1 MVANITTGKD
11 VYGALAYN
19 QEKVDRGD
27 GKVLL
32 THIVREPA
40 DGRFNVAATAEDL
53 LRWMPSHYRTEK
65 PVVHVSLNPAPED
78 RLDDGQLAEIAGA
91 YMERMGW
98 GGQPYIV
105 FKHTDIG
112 REHIHIVSVQVAQD
126 GRKINDSRRNERSV
140 AVTEELEREYGLHP
154 AKGRRREKGQ
164 GIVPADYTRGD
175 LKRQVA
181 AVIKPAVATYRFQT
195 LGEFR
200 ALLSLY
206 NIGIEEVRGERNGT
220 PYRGLLYTLLDEN
233 GDKAVAAPLKS
244 SLFGKEVGYDGL
256 ERAKVTQGEYER
268 MVEFIRPA
276 TEGWQTHAYR
286 CSALKKTGLLELW
299 AVMREFEKVTKKSG
313 VFENRRQRQTLSWVH
328 SMIEEHLHNLFFE
341 DPIIKSRMPE
351 VRAAVLTGVVSPS
364 QAVTEL
370 IRIFDMDRASARHL
384 EETKY

>member
-126 GRKINDSRRNERSV
+126 GRKNAAWPLPRNWNGS
-140 AVTEELEREYGLHP
+140 TDCIP
-154 AKGRRREKGQ
+154 PKGEGGRKGK
-164 GIVPADYTRGD
+164 GSSPPITRG
-175 LKRQVA
+175 
-181 AVIKPAVATYRFQT
+181 AT
-195 LGEFR
+195 
-200 ALLSLY
+200 
-206 NIGIEEVRGERNGT
+206 
-220 PYRGLLYTLLDEN
+220 
-233 GDKAVAAPLKS
+233 
-244 SLFGKEVGYDGL
+244 
-256 ERAKVTQGEYER
+256 
-268 MVEFIRPA
+268 
-276 TEGWQTHAYR
+276 
-286 CSALKKTGLLELW
+286 
-299 AVMREFEKVTKKSG
+299 
-313 VFENRRQRQTLSWVH
+313 
-328 SMIEEHLHNLFFE
+328 
-341 DPIIKSRMPE
+341 
-351 VRAAVLTGVVSPS
+351 
-364 QAVTEL
+364 
-370 IRIFDMDRASARHL
+370 
-384 EETKY
+384 

>member
-140 AVTEELEREYGLHP
+140 AVTEELERRPETPGGSGN
-154 AKGRRREKGQ
+154 KTG
-164 GIVPADYTRGD
+164 RGD
-175 LKRQVA
+175 IPLPDPRRV
-181 AVIKPAVATYRFQT
+181 P
-195 LGEFR
+195 
-200 ALLSLY
+200 
-206 NIGIEEVRGERNGT
+206 GI
-220 PYRGLLYTLLDEN
+220 
-233 GDKAVAAPLKS
+233 
-244 SLFGKEVGYDGL
+244 
-256 ERAKVTQGEYER
+256 
-268 MVEFIRPA
+268 
-276 TEGWQTHAYR
+276 
-286 CSALKKTGLLELW
+286 
-299 AVMREFEKVTKKSG
+299 
-313 VFENRRQRQTLSWVH
+313 
-328 SMIEEHLHNLFFE
+328 
-341 DPIIKSRMPE
+341 
-351 VRAAVLTGVVSPS
+351 AVL
-364 QAVTEL
+364 
-370 IRIFDMDRASARHL
+370 I
-384 EETKY
+384 